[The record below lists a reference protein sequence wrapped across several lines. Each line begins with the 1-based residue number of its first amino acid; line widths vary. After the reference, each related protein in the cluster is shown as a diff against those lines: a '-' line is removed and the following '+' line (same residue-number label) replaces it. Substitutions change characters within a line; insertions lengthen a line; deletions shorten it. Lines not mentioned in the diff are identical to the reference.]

1 MTEKD
6 KTNNAQVMNI
16 RAAKAIVETVRSTLG
31 PMGMDKMMVDG
42 GGNVIVT
49 NDGAT
54 ILR

>member
-1 MTEKD
+1 MSDNEAIS
-6 KTNNAQVMNI
+6 AQVHNI
-16 RAAKAIVETVRSTLG
+16 RAAKKIVNTVKTTLG

-54 ILR
+54 IIQ